1 MKISLQDK
9 KTLSNFLEEKSYT
22 GRVIESDGISLY
34 ATWSNK
40 TLIAK
45 WSKGKLILIP
55 SSDKG
60 VKKYQD
66 LISNM

>member
-1 MKISLQDK
+1 MKISLQDR
-9 KTLSNFLEEKSYT
+9 KTISNFLNEKSYT
-22 GRVIESDGISLY
+22 GRVIESDGICLY
-34 ATWSNK
+34 ATWSNRSI
-40 TLIAK
+40 IAK

-55 SSDKG
+55 TENKG